1 MIYNTL
7 IEQLRMP
14 IKSTDN
20 DIGVLSEISVKT
32 GIFGAYMEVDSKN
45 G

>member
-1 MIYNTL
+1 MIYNVL

-14 IKSTDN
+14 IKSADNETDV
-20 DIGVLSEISVKT
+20 ISELSVKT

-45 G
+45 E